1 MKLTSLLLSS
11 AAILVAGSAFAADLP
26 AKKAAPAAAV
36 TACPAFGAGF
46 WTVPGSDTCISMSG
60 RVVYDASASLLADD
74 SDIASSTDAS
84 GASARIQFDARSNT
98 EVGVVRGVYRWSSSS
113 DGDQMFVQVAGF
125 TAGLASSLLDI
136 TGGGWNFSSATGG
149 GSAAGL
155 VYSTAV
161 GSTTLSIGVMNA
173 ANNAND
179 TGVSDTPDLE
189 ASIATTIGGVTAT
202 LAAASHE
209 AVEGAAAP
217 DNSAQGYAVIG
228 NLGVTSGAVSA
239 SIYGGV
245 SSGALEYTGNPG
257 ETDDIS
263 GDDLSSGTVFG
274 GTVGFGMGAG
284 TLSVRV
290 EQVNEELASVE
301 IDTLQYGVM
310 YAHTVAKNLT
320 IAPEY
325 VFSDDGTTETST
337 VYLRIQRDF

>member
-11 AAILVAGSAFAADLP
+11 AAVLVAGSAFAADLP

-60 RVVYDASASLLADD
+60 RVVYDASVSLIADD
-74 SDIASSTDAS
+74 DDTASTTDVS

-113 DGDQMFVQVAGF
+113 DGDQMFVQVGGF

-179 TGVSDTPDLE
+179 TGESDIPDLE

-209 AVEGAAAP
+209 AVQGATGDA
-217 DNSAQGYAVIG
+217 AQGYAVIG
-228 NLGVTSGAVSA
+228 NLGVSSGAVSA

-257 ETDDIS
+257 TTADIS
-263 GDDLSSGTVFG
+263 GDDVSSGYVVG

-284 TLSVRV
+284 TLSVRA
-290 EQVNEELASVE
+290 EQVHEELSGLEV
-301 IDTLQYGVM
+301 DTLQYG
-310 YAHTVAKNLT
+310 HT
-320 IAPEY
+320 
-325 VFSDDGTTETST
+325 
-337 VYLRIQRDF
+337 